1 MKFKGI
7 LALILVVG
15 LVFMIGSAKAAMMI
29 DNEPG
34 NGAIVYFQ
42 ANASGLGTVFSI
54 FNTASEDRTVHLIIK
69 DQCSQYINDVC
80 LELSPN
86 GAIHYGIFADAGGA
100 YLRCINGECQQGM
113 APIRDL
119 KLDDDQN
126 YRGYVNITEI
136 QDCAHK
142 DTPAYEVVKG
152 ESKPLND
159 LIVSAALITND
170 WWIGINGFMIQGL
183 VYGDLT
189 ADGQIKDEALPGGP
203 NGKGRIA
210 IGRWYNGQDPDA
222 PGSTEYVASLITIF
236 PADREPGKCE
246 NCGEDYRMK
255 VLNYDDYETE
265 FSDKKEVKEV
275 ASTPLKEMLIP
286 DWAGWIKITDI
297 DNATSCGIDNASMCG
312 FILVEEKGGGNAD
325 AVPLFQNKLW

>member
-54 FNTASEDRTVHLIIK
+54 FNTAAEDRTVHLIIK

-86 GAIHYGIFADAGGA
+86 GAVHYGIFADAGGA
-100 YLRCINGECQQGM
+100 YLRCINGEGCQKGM
-113 APIRDL
+113 AYIPDL
-119 KLDDDQN
+119 KLDGDQN

-136 QDCAHK
+136 ENCA
-142 DTPAYEVVKG
+142 
-152 ESKPLND
+152 SKNQPTRTND
-159 LIVSAALITND
+159 LIVSGALITNE

-222 PGSTEYVASLITIF
+222 PGSTEYVASLITVF

-325 AVPLFQNKLW
+325 AVPLFQNKLWW

>member
-54 FNTASEDRTVHLIIK
+54 FNTAAEDRTVHLIIK

-86 GAIHYGIFADAGGA
+86 GAVHYGIFADAGGA
-100 YLRCINGECQQGM
+100 YLRCINGEGCQKGM
-113 APIRDL
+113 AYIPDL

-126 YRGYVNITEI
+126 YRGYVNVTEI
-136 QDCAHK
+136 KSCASK
-142 DTPAYEVVKG
+142 DQPTDT
-152 ESKPLND
+152 ND
-159 LIVSAALITND
+159 LIVSGALITNE

-183 VYGDLT
+183 RSGDLT

-222 PGSTEYVASLITIF
+222 PGSTEYVASLITVF

-246 NCGEDYRMK
+246 DCADAYRMK
-255 VLNYDDYETE
+255 VLNYDDYQTE

-275 ASTPLKEMLIP
+275 ASTPLKDMLIP

-325 AVPLFQNKLW
+325 AVPLFQNKLWW

>member
-15 LVFMIGSAKAAMMI
+15 LVFMSGSAKAVRQAAMMI

-54 FNTASEDRTVHLIIK
+54 FNTAAEDKTVHLIIK

-86 GAIHYGIFADAGGA
+86 GAVHYGIFADAEGA

-113 APIRDL
+113 HCIRHL

-136 QDCAHK
+136 KGRARKAQPT
-142 DTPAYEVVKG
+142 DT
-152 ESKPLND
+152 ND

-183 VYGDLT
+183 RSGDLT

-203 NGKGRIA
+203 NGRDRIA

-246 NCGEDYRMK
+246 DCGDAYRMK

-265 FSDKKEVKEV
+265 FSDKVEVKEV
-275 ASTPLKEMLIP
+275 ASTPLKDMLIP
-286 DWAGWIKITDI
+286 DWAGWIEITDI

-325 AVPLFQNKLW
+325 AVPLFQNKSLR

>member
-54 FNTASEDRTVHLIIK
+54 FNTAAEDRTVHLIIK

-86 GAIHYGIFADAGGA
+86 GAVHYGIFADAGGA
-100 YLRCINGECQQGM
+100 YLRCINGEGCQQGM
-113 APIRDL
+113 AYIPDL
-119 KLDDDQN
+119 KLDGDQN

-136 QDCAHK
+136 ENCA
-142 DTPAYEVVKG
+142 
-152 ESKPLND
+152 SKNQPTRTND
-159 LIVSAALITND
+159 LIVSGALITNE

-222 PGSTEYVASLITIF
+222 PGSTEYVASLITVF

-246 NCGEDYRMK
+246 DCADAYRMK
-255 VLNYDDYETE
+255 VLNYDDYQTE
-265 FSDKKEVKEV
+265 FSSKKEVKEV
-275 ASTPLKEMLIP
+275 ASTPLGEMLIA

-325 AVPLFQNKLW
+325 AVPLFQNKLWW

>member
-15 LVFMIGSAKAAMMI
+15 LVFMSGSAKAVRQAATMI
-29 DNEPG
+29 DNQPG

-42 ANASGLGTVFSI
+42 ANTSGLGTVFSI

-80 LELSPN
+80 LELSAN
-86 GAIHYGIFADAGGA
+86 GAVHYGIFADAGGA

-126 YRGYVNITEI
+126 YRGYVNVTEI
-136 QDCAHK
+136 KSCASK
-142 DTPAYEVVKG
+142 DQPTDT
-152 ESKPLND
+152 ND
-159 LIVSAALITND
+159 LIVSGALITND

-183 VYGDLT
+183 RSGDLT

-236 PADREPGKCE
+236 PADRKPGKCE
-246 NCGEDYRMK
+246 DCADAYRMK
-255 VLNYDDYETE
+255 VLNYDDYQTE
-265 FSDKKEVKEV
+265 FSDKVEVKEV
-275 ASTPLKEMLIP
+275 ASTLLKDMLIP

-325 AVPLFQNKLW
+325 AVPLFQNNLR

>member
-54 FNTASEDRTVHLIIK
+54 FNTAAEDRTVHLIIK

-86 GAIHYGIFADAGGA
+86 GAVHYGIFADAGGA
-100 YLRCINGECQQGM
+100 YLRCINGEGCQKGM
-113 APIRDL
+113 AYIPDL
-119 KLDDDQN
+119 KLDGDQN

-136 QDCAHK
+136 ENCARK
-142 DTPAYEVVKG
+142 DQPTDT
-152 ESKPLND
+152 ND
-159 LIVSAALITND
+159 LIVSGALITND

-183 VYGDLT
+183 VYGDLR

-246 NCGEDYRMK
+246 NCGEAYRMK

-265 FSDKKEVKEV
+265 FSDKVEVKEV
-275 ASTPLKEMLIP
+275 ASTPLKDMLIP

-325 AVPLFQNKLW
+325 AVPLFQNKLWW